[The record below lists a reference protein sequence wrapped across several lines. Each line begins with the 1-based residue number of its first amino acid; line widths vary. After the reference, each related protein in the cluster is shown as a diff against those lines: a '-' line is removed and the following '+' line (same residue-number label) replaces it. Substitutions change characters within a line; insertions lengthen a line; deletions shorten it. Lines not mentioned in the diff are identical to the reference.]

1 MGPPPLIDL
10 DNNGANKGQS
20 FNSQSDE
27 INFSFE
33 DASRWIGFIM
43 DIKDFRKFIWDKK
56 ESDQSI
62 LFADKFDP
70 DRRKTIKFNVEKHL
84 AVNKQQIDII
94 EYYITTKGGLI
105 AWCKLDPRMVTEL
118 HKRSAKAKLKDFK
131 TATYIPKI
139 ARDRKTAVD
148 KILLDY
154 KKQNSDF
161 RYIIRNGQSDIR
173 VLIKRFSEDSYL
185 PFRELSINVLGSISP
200 VKTLTKESEET
211 DVEESPVTEEADNF
225 TSPGR
230 NHRRPNYIP
239 KEEIFLNITAILDGF
254 ETQDRVK
261 NQRF

>member
-84 AVNKQQIDII
+84 AVNKQQLDIL

-139 ARDRKTAVD
+139 ARDRKTSVE
-148 KILLDY
+148 KILLEY
-154 KKQNSDF
+154 KKENSDF
-161 RYIIRNGQSDIR
+161 RYIVQNGPSDIR
-173 VLIKRFSEDSYL
+173 VLIKRFSEGNYL
-185 PFRELSINVLGSISP
+185 SFRELSLKVLGAISP
-200 VKTLTKESEET
+200 VKPTTKPSPEDQQREPENVNPEE
-211 DVEESPVTEEADNF
+211 EFISPSRRGARDNY
-225 TSPGR
+225 TPR
-230 NHRRPNYIP
+230 DM
-239 KEEIFLNITAILDGF
+239 IFRNITSILNGF
-254 ETQDRVK
+254 EKEGPVR
-261 NQRF
+261 RF